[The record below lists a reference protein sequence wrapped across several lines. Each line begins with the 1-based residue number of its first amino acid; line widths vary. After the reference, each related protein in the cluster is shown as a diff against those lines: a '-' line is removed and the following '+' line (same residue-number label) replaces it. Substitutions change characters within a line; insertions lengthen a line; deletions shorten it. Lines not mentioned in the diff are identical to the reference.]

1 MITWMVCSAKPYVPL
16 PPFGLVTICFLG
28 LASYLLLVGIHS
40 SALSVANDIELR
52 RSIKESVRHESN
64 LLGNIGSAQMES
76 VLQNRVMKVVRNL
89 SGEIEEETGVESS
102 LEENELK
109 DYVQMAIQEMRSKK
123 K

>member
-1 MITWMVCSAKPYVPL
+1 MPSKILSGLMDTYLKSPL
-16 PPFGLVTICFLG
+16 RRVVG

-52 RSIKESVRHESN
+52 RSIKESVRNESN

-89 SGEIEEETGVESS
+89 SGEIEQETGVQSS
-102 LEENELK
+102 LEESELK

-123 K
+123 NSLK